1 VVRHGVEQ
9 GPALTP
15 TVSVITP
22 TLDRLEF
29 LRRALDSLL
38 GQTYGDFEAV
48 VVVDGPSPELAEF
61 VAGHPDP
68 RVRLIQR
75 DANGGV
81 AAARNSGLDAAR
93 GRYIGFLDDDDL
105 WLPTKL
111 ERQVPLLDAGA
122 DVVHSLVYVAD
133 GDGRVY
139 ERPSERGFRLF
150 REAAAAEYP
159 YVWLLRRSSYQISS
173 FLVRRECVDA
183 VGGFDPTLTGI
194 DDLAF
199 AHELWRR
206 YELRL
211 VDEPLTKYCF
221 HDANQVQSLNSG
233 PWAELA
239 RRELAWTAQADPP
252 GRAAADAY
260 LWMQIAQSA
269 WITGRY
275 RRAVVPALRARRLD
289 PSVMTARTAVKYAV
303 AALLPAPLV
312 DVSRRRTRQLREPAE
327 PDPWIDLATPLP
339 G

>member
-1 VVRHGVEQ
+1 M
-9 GPALTP
+9 
-15 TVSVITP
+15 SVITP
-22 TLDRLEF
+22 TLDRLDF
-29 LRRALDSLL
+29 LRRALGSLME
-38 GQTYGDFEAV
+38 QTYTDFELV
-48 VVVDGPSPELAEF
+48 VVVDGPSREIAEF
-61 VAGHPDP
+61 VAAYPDP
-68 RVRLIQR
+68 RVRLVQR
-75 DANGGV
+75 DVNGGV
-81 AAARNSGLDAAR
+81 AAARNSGIEVAR
-93 GRYIGFLDDDDL
+93 GRYIGFLDDDDV

-133 GDGRVY
+133 AEGTVY

-150 REAAAAEYP
+150 REVAAAGYP

-183 VGGFDPTLTGI
+183 VAGFDPRLTGI

-199 AHELWRR
+199 VHELWRR

-221 HDANQVQSLNSG
+221 HDANQVQSLDSG

-260 LWMQIAQSA
+260 LWMQIAQTG

-275 RRAVVPALRARRLD
+275 RATVLSALRARRLD
-289 PSVMTARTAVKYAV
+289 PSVMSTKTVVKYAL
-303 AALLPAPLV
+303 ATILPARLV
-312 DVSRRRTRQLREPAE
+312 DASRRRTRQLREPAE

>member
-1 VVRHGVEQ
+1 
-9 GPALTP
+9 
-15 TVSVITP
+15 VSVITP

-29 LRRALDSLL
+29 LRRALSSLTD
-38 GQTYGDFEAV
+38 QTYSDFEAV
-48 VVVDGPSPELAEF
+48 VVVDGPSPELARF
-61 VAGHPDP
+61 VAAYPDP
-68 RVRLIQR
+68 RVRLVQR
-75 DANGGV
+75 DVNGGV
-81 AAARNSGLDAAR
+81 AAARNSGIQAAR

-105 WLPTKL
+105 WIPTKL
-111 ERQVPLLDAGA
+111 ERQVPLLDAGV

-133 GDGRVY
+133 GAGVVY
-139 ERPSERGFRLF
+139 ERPSERGFHLF
-150 REAAAAEYP
+150 REAAAAGYP

-183 VGGFDPTLTGI
+183 VGGFDPSLTGI

-199 AHELWRR
+199 VHELWKR

-221 HDANQVQSLNSG
+221 HDANQVQTLDSG

-239 RRELAWTAQADPP
+239 RRELAWPAKTAPP

-275 RRAVVPALRARRLD
+275 RATVRPALRARRLD
-289 PSVMTARTAVKYAV
+289 PSVMSTKTAVKYALASV
-303 AALLPAPLV
+303 LPSRLV
-312 DVSRRRTRQLREPAE
+312 NASRRRTRQLREPAE

>member
-1 VVRHGVEQ
+1 ME
-9 GPALTP
+9 
-15 TVSVITP
+15 
-22 TLDRLEF
+22 
-29 LRRALDSLL
+29 
-38 GQTYGDFEAV
+38 QTYADFECV
-48 VVVDGPSPELAEF
+48 VVVDGPSPEVAEF
-61 VAGHPDP
+61 VAAYPDP
-68 RVRLIQR
+68 RVRLVQR
-75 DANGGV
+75 KVNGGV
-81 AAARNSGLDAAR
+81 AAARNSGIEASR
-93 GRYIGFLDDDDL
+93 GRYVGFLDDDDL
-105 WLPTKL
+105 WLPEKL

-133 GDGRVY
+133 GDGTVY

-150 REAAAAEYP
+150 REAAAAGYP
-159 YVWLLRRSSYQISS
+159 YVWMLRRSSYQISS

-199 AHELWRR
+199 VHELWRR
-206 YELRL
+206 YDLRL

-221 HDANQVQSLNSG
+221 HDANQVRSLDSG

-252 GRAAADAY
+252 GRSAADAY

-269 WITGRY
+269 WITGNY
-275 RRAVVPALRARRLD
+275 RATLGAALRARRLD
-289 PSVMTARTAVKYAV
+289 PSVMSPKSVVKYAL

-312 DVSRRRTRQLREPAE
+312 DTSRRRTRQLREPGE
-327 PDPWIDLATPLP
+327 PNPWIDLATPLP

>member
-1 VVRHGVEQ
+1 ME
-9 GPALTP
+9 
-15 TVSVITP
+15 
-22 TLDRLEF
+22 
-29 LRRALDSLL
+29 
-38 GQTYGDFEAV
+38 QTYADFESV
-48 VVVDGPSPELAEF
+48 VVVDGPSPEVAEF
-61 VAGHPDP
+61 VAAYPDP
-68 RVRLIQR
+68 RVRLVQR

-81 AAARNSGLDAAR
+81 AAARNSGIEISR
-93 GRYIGFLDDDDL
+93 GRYVGFLDDDDL

-133 GDGRVY
+133 GNGEVY

-150 REAAAAEYP
+150 RESAAAGYP
-159 YVWLLRRSSYQISS
+159 YVWMLRRSSYQISS
-173 FLVRRECVDA
+173 FLVRRECVEA

-199 AHELWRR
+199 VHELWRR
-206 YELRL
+206 YDLRL

-221 HDANQVQSLNSG
+221 HDANQVQNLDSG

-239 RRELAWTAQADPP
+239 RRELAWTARTHPP

-275 RRAVVPALRARRLD
+275 RATVLPALRARRLD
-289 PSVMTARTAVKYAV
+289 PSMVSSKTALKYAL
-303 AALLPAPLV
+303 AALLPGRLV
-312 DVSRRRTRQLREPAE
+312 DASRRRTRQLREPAE
-327 PDPWIDLATPLP
+327 PDPWIDFATPLP
-339 G
+339 V